1 VSDKKIRIINPNRFM
16 VGLKLMDGIREVVVH
31 PNSFVFLEEN
41 DVYYINNMCRLFR
54 EKTLFIDDEEINE
67 TLGYDKDY
75 LTNEKIKHLLSKSPK
90 DIKKVVEEN
99 NYKHIK
105 DRIVNVAKDM
115 DLPASKLRIIEEATG
130 YDIEQILKS
139 DKEKEEQIK
148 KTPGRKKK

>member
-1 VSDKKIRIINPNRFM
+1 MSDKKIRIINPNRFM

-54 EKTLFIDDEEINE
+54 EKTLFIDDEEIND

>member
-1 VSDKKIRIINPNRFM
+1 MSDKKIRIINPNRFM

>member
-1 VSDKKIRIINPNRFM
+1 MSDKKIRIINPNRFM

-54 EKTLFIDDEEINE
+54 EKTLFIDDEEIND

-105 DRIVNVAKDM
+105 DKIVNVAKIWIYT
-115 DLPASKLRIIEEATG
+115 LVN
-130 YDIEQILKS
+130 
-139 DKEKEEQIK
+139 
-148 KTPGRKKK
+148 

>member
-1 VSDKKIRIINPNRFM
+1 M